1 MFLLEMWRIIL
12 RLNRKINRKCN
23 FQTKEILM
31 TQNTELFKAKR
42 KEIGIKRRLESLNAK
57 QTRGFES
64 GHLKTVASRKK
75 SMI

>member
-1 MFLLEMWRIIL
+1 M
-12 RLNRKINRKCN
+12 
-23 FQTKEILM
+23 KEILM
-31 TQNTELFKAKR
+31 AQNTELFKAKR
-42 KEIGIKRRLESLNAK
+42 KEIGIKHRLENLNAK